1 MIRMIFKATI
11 YYYELQFL
19 FLVNIVLVISYITTN
34 LLREVNFDIWE
45 NFLLGDKLCEIRINN
60 NGEDGLFHWIG
71 LILWMIEIAKFTYT
85 TSMFYK
91 TKIC

>member
-1 MIRMIFKATI
+1 MLRMIFKATI

-71 LILWMIEIAKFTYT
+71 LILWMIKIARFTYT